1 MKVVAVLNEH
11 AGNGSARSLL
21 PLLRVQLHA
30 ALADVRTPRC
40 AAEATAHVRAA
51 VRDGADVI
59 LAAGGD
65 GTVNAV
71 INGMDTGNASLA
83 LLPSGSAN
91 DFAVQNGLTRN
102 VQDLCRAILRRNT
115 RRVDLIDFN
124 GWRYATDG
132 GLGLCA
138 DVARTA
144 NRMRARNSVIAGR
157 GRLGSSLYPLAAI
170 MTLAQTASHALRLR
184 IEANTWSGEVASPL
198 LMVNNQRMLGGHFPV
213 SPAARNDDGLF
224 DVCMVADRD
233 GRYGL
238 LRLMGAV
245 LRGQHAG
252 QPDIHSWQATEMR
265 IESDKPAVFLAD
277 GELSDPTDR
286 FDIRVLPSALRLVVA
301 SSKHSTQLHRRWS

>member
-1 MKVVAVLNEH
+1 MKVVAILNEH
-11 AGNGSARSLL
+11 AGNGAAARLL

-30 ALADVRTPRC
+30 ALADVRLPRC
-40 AAEATAHVRAA
+40 AEEATAQVRAA

-71 INGMDTGNASLA
+71 INGMDEGNASLA

-91 DFAVQNGLTRN
+91 DFAVQCGMTRS
-102 VQDLCRAILRRNT
+102 VQDLCRAVLRRNT
-115 RRVDLIDFN
+115 RRVDLVDVN

-144 NRMRARNSVIAGR
+144 NSMRIRNNGWAGR
-157 GRLGSSLYPLAAI
+157 GKLGSSLYPLAALL
-170 MTLAQTASHALRLR
+170 TLAQTASHGLRLR
-184 IEANTWSGEVASPL
+184 IEGNAWSGEVTSPM
-198 LMVNNQRMLGGHFPV
+198 LMVNNQCMLGGHFPI

-238 LRLMGAV
+238 LRLMGEV

-252 QPDIHSWQATEMR
+252 QPDIHNWQAEAMQ
-265 IESDKPAVFLAD
+265 IECDTPAVFLAD
-277 GELSDPTDR
+277 GELAEPTNR
-286 FDIRVLPSALRLVVA
+286 FAIRILPSALRLIVPSV
-301 SSKHSTQLHRRWS
+301 SNTQQFHRRWS